1 MSLDKSIEKQSL
13 RFHHFP
19 CLACYQSLGNKRDE
33 DKMKTQTSKSNKIK
47 KKAKNHDDMIKYL
60 KLEAPSTCMHYSS
73 LFSIFFS

>member
-47 KKAKNHDDMIKYL
+47 KKL
-60 KLEAPSTCMHYSS
+60 KIMMT
-73 LFSIFFS
+73 